1 MISSNQD
8 YRNAM
13 KEMIRDEIHA
23 AKTKSDIEHQ
33 SLKWS
38 KINTISSIV
47 IGLLAIVATVLVAKF
62 F

>member
-1 MISSNQD
+1 M
-8 YRNAM
+8 
-13 KEMIRDEIHA
+13 
-23 AKTKSDIEHQ
+23 DILRKVWYMFGSQGDDDDQ